1 VEVVPG
7 LTVVGVDD
15 VGVGE
20 DWTVVEVHVDVAVV
34 EVHVDVAEVEVDE
47 TVTVVDETPLVE
59 AVPVPEPV
67 PEPEPGLTPVEY
79 TVRSQWPPH
88 VSLASPVHAMSQLDA
103 VVRVAFNA
111 LSQKHC
117 GCIDQLGTQKDGA
130 SERTC
135 SPYSVP
141 EYA

>member
-1 VEVVPG
+1 VEVVEVLPG

-15 VGVGE
+15 VGAGE
-20 DWTVVEVHVDVAVV
+20 DCTLVEVHVDVAVL
-34 EVHVDVAEVEVDE
+34 EVDDEVTEVDVP
-47 TVTVVDETPLVE
+47 PLVE
-59 AVPVPEPV
+59 GAPVPEPV

-79 TVRSQWPPH
+79 TVSSQWPPH
-88 VSLASPVHAMSQLDA
+88 VSLASPVHAMSQLEA
-103 VVRVAFNA
+103 LVRVAFNA

-117 GCIDQLGTQKDGA
+117 RCVDQLGTPKDST